1 MQVEI
6 NLRINQ
12 GQSGKI
18 IGAGSEYGLGLSMCR
33 ELARGTDFQKKG
45 SGRFSRPVNTF
56 CIAILLNKT
65 KSGLYQTA
73 SCRLNL

>member
-45 SGRFSRPVNTF
+45 AEGFQDR
-56 CIAILLNKT
+56 
-65 KSGLYQTA
+65 
-73 SCRLNL
+73 